1 MKLANNPG
9 NNPAN
14 ILPKRALRSLVGAC
28 LSSLLLMLAPALAQ
42 AEVKLTNTIQKI
54 QTWVDAAGTVQRR
67 LVPADKVVPGDELQ
81 YTVRFSNEGVQAVD
95 AGTIVITDAIPEHT
109 QYIDGSARGI
119 GSEVR
124 FSLDGQYF
132 AQGVDLTHD
141 VDGQQV
147 AADAK
152 DYAAIRWHFSPSLA
166 PGESGQVSFKVR
178 LL

>member
-1 MKLANNPG
+1 MKLANTTGNKPG
-9 NNPAN
+9 NSAV
-14 ILPKRALRSLVGAC
+14 RSLVCAC

-42 AEVKLTNTIQKI
+42 AEIKLTNTIQKV
-54 QTWVDAAGTVQRR
+54 QTWVDSEGTVQRR

-81 YTVRFSNEGVQAVD
+81 YTVSFSNEGVHAVD
-95 AGTIVITDAIPEHT
+95 AGTIVITDAIPQHT

-124 FSLDGQYF
+124 FSLDGQHF
-132 AQGVDLTHD
+132 AQDVDLTRD
-141 VDGQQV
+141 VDGQQIS
-147 AADAK
+147 ADAK